1 MKPNRSLI
9 AFINS
14 RIGARLSVLT
24 VSLLSTAGIA
34 GAQTWTNTTTGTSN
48 WSATSNWATAI
59 APASGSSTAVKFFA
73 TAGTVIPA
81 ASAVVANQDIA
92 TPMVVN
98 SLTVNGT
105 GPNSGTIPSLTVS
118 GGTIQFAGTSPVLNV
133 TANYGGVGYT
143 VNLNTNLDFSADTAI
158 NFSNGGAFINMG
170 TAAAWS
176 GAGKV
181 TFTGGLINRA
191 LSLTA
196 TGTLTGDVVLS
207 GSSSVLQLNKNHNIL
222 GTNTATTQSLTVASG
237 AGVNL
242 AYGNAAY
249 SHPQNFVVS
258 GDGNAATNSAALNAT
273 RINFGDGTIGGLAL
287 AADATV
293 RTVLENASEQRG
305 INITRGFV
313 GTGKLIKTGNAY
325 LYPKATSPTT
335 VTWGGATFAA
345 YTGNVEIR
353 EGAILTPN
361 ASNVFGPNTA
371 TTQRVTVSSGASV
384 LIGAGTNAWTQP
396 QNFILNG
403 NGTGYVANN
412 GGFSALDSFGTAFG
426 SNVVRRIVVATNSS
440 VAVKRDGGANGL
452 SQGLTTQAGLS
463 GTGTLTVGAPYG
475 AATSP
480 LYLGQA
486 ASAFEEFPAFSGKV
500 IINNGILN
508 IGHSDALGTSPTGQ
522 ITLNNL
528 GALSSS
534 LTGGPNQAFL
544 SRIENLSTT
553 GGAVC
558 LGVAGS
564 NNLDFTSAPNLRLG
578 AIGNLTYSG
587 TLTPANGVYRLGG
600 GGGTLT
606 VSSQLTGS
614 NSVVI
619 SGSVVLRNVNND
631 FNGGVTIASNNTGIG
646 QTASL
651 GFTGGSGSVNG
662 NPITFG
668 GAGGTL
674 AYTGSATGSTDSLGA
689 LSFPIGHS
697 NVTSTK
703 GAAGNTVLSFSSLSS
718 RSAGATGNFSV
729 SGGTNGSDNKITIS
743 GISTG
748 FLDRGLFFG
757 GSNYAFYDAS
767 GYLRAPV
774 YGTDSGFV
782 TSAAT
787 TSIASATHQ
796 QITGAL
802 SAQNSASFT
811 TLKIAGAFNVTLAA
825 SQTLNVDGLLKSG
838 ANATTIS
845 GGSGIQASPGAELV
859 VRADASGDT
868 ITVNSPILDSS
879 NSSLTKTGAGSLTL
893 GAANTY
899 TGATT
904 VVAGT
909 LTVSGSGR
917 LADTAPVIVNG
928 GTYNVS
934 ANDTVGAVTL
944 NNGVI
949 GGGSTLTASSYAVEN
964 GSISPV
970 LAGSGVALTKSTIGQ
985 VVLTGVN
992 TYTGGTNIT
1001 GGVLSVQG
1009 TGRLADTGAV
1019 TISGGGT
1026 YDVAIADTVGA
1037 VTLID
1042 GNIIGAGALTA
1053 SSYALEKGTIR
1064 ASLAGSGTVT
1074 KSTTETVTL
1083 AGANTLVSDYI
1094 INDGTLVLADNA
1106 TMNFVISGTS
1116 TTKSV
1121 SGAGAVTFD
1130 GDFAIDLTTG
1140 SPNLTNGNEW
1150 QLVDVSTL
1158 NESFGSTFSVIGFTA
1173 KADGVTWT
1181 KLAGTKIWTFSETTG
1196 KLSIGP
1202 AGYLAWV
1209 DTNNVLEGQTGD
1221 DDKDGISNL
1230 VEYSLGLN
1238 PKVANAA
1245 AGTMVGNLLTFTKG
1259 ADAILAGDVTYTIET
1274 STSLESGSWTT
1285 VAATDSANAISYTL
1299 PANQEGGKLF
1309 ARLKVVKP

>member
-9 AFINS
+9 AYLS
-14 RIGARLSVLT
+14 SYLTSGLSVIT
-24 VSLLSTAGIA
+24 ISLLGTAGMA
-34 GAQTWTNTTTGTSN
+34 GAQTWTNTTGTSN
-48 WSATSNWATAI
+48 WSTGTNWSPA
-59 APASGSSTAVKFFA
+59 APTSGSTTAVKFFA
-73 TAGTVIPA
+73 TPGTVIPA
-81 ASAVVANQDIA
+81 ASAITANQDIA

-105 GPNSGTIPSLTVS
+105 GPNSGTVPSLTLS
-118 GGTIQFAGTSPVLNV
+118 GGTIQFAGTSPALNV

-143 VNLNTNLDFSADTAI
+143 VNLNTNFDFNADTAI
-158 NFSNGGAFINMG
+158 NFSNGGVLINVG
-170 TAAAWS
+170 TSTTWS

-181 TFTGGLINRA
+181 TFTGGLINRP

-196 TGTLTGDVVLS
+196 AGSFTGDVVLA
-207 GSSSVLQLNKNHNIL
+207 GSSSVFQLNKNHSIL
-222 GTNTATTQSLTVASG
+222 GTNTATTQTITVSSG
-237 AGVNL
+237 SGLNL

-249 SHPQNFVVS
+249 AQNQNMVIS
-258 GDGNAATNSAALNAT
+258 GNGNTATNSAALNIT
-273 RINFGDGTIGGLAL
+273 SINFGDGTIGGLAL

-293 RTVLENASEQRG
+293 RATLQNASEQRG
-305 INITRGFV
+305 VNITRGFV

-325 LYPKATSPTT
+325 LYPKAASPST
-335 VTWGGATFAA
+335 VTWGGATFSS

-361 ASNVFGPNTA
+361 VDNVFGSNA
-371 TTQRVTVSSGASV
+371 AFTQRVTVFSGASI
-384 LIGAGTNAWTQP
+384 LIGAGNNAWTQP

-403 NGTGYVANN
+403 TGTGYVANN
-412 GGFSALDSFGTAFG
+412 GGFSALDSFGAGFG
-426 SNVVRRIVVATNSS
+426 NNNVRRIVVATDST
-440 VAVKRDGGANGL
+440 VAVKRDGGTNGL
-452 SQGLTTQAGLS
+452 GRGLATAAGLS

-500 IINNGILN
+500 IISNGILN
-508 IGHSDALGTSPTGQ
+508 IGHTDALGTSSTGQ

-544 SRIENLSTT
+544 SRIANLSTT

-558 LGVAGS
+558 LGVTGT

-587 TLTPANGVYRLGG
+587 TLTPASGVYRLGG

-614 NSVVI
+614 TSVVI
-619 SGSVVLRNVNND
+619 SGSVVLSNASNN

-651 GFTGGSGSVNG
+651 GFTGGTGSLNA

-703 GAAGNTVLSFSSLSS
+703 GAAGNTVLSFSSLTA
-718 RSAGATGNFSV
+718 RSAGATGNFTV
-729 SGGTNGSDNKITIS
+729 TGGTNGNDNKITIS
-743 GISTG
+743 GVSTG

-782 TSAAT
+782 TSGAT
-787 TSIASATHQ
+787 TSISSATHQ

-802 SAQNSASFT
+802 SAQNSASFS
-811 TLKIAGAFNVTLAA
+811 TLKVSGANNITLAA
-825 SQTLNVDGLLKSG
+825 SQTLTVDGLLKTG

-845 GGSGIQASPGAELV
+845 GGSGIQASPGFEMV
-859 VRADASGDT
+859 VRADASGDAIT
-868 ITVNSPILDSS
+868 INSPILDSS
-879 NSSLTKTGAGSLTL
+879 NSALTKTGAGSLTL

-934 ANDTVGAVTL
+934 VNDTVGAVTL

-949 GGGSTLTASSYAVEN
+949 SGGSTLTASSYAVEN

-1001 GGVLSVQG
+1001 GGVLSVIG
-1009 TGRLADTGAV
+1009 TGRLADTGAI

-1026 YDVAIADTVGA
+1026 YEVGNADTVGA
-1037 VTLID
+1037 ITLTD
-1042 GNIIGAGALTA
+1042 GNIIGAAALTA
-1053 SSYALEKGTIR
+1053 SSYALEKGTI
-1064 ASLAGSGTVT
+1064 SVPLAGSGTVT
-1074 KSTTETVTL
+1074 KSTTGTVTL
-1083 AGANTLVSDYI
+1083 SGANTLVSDFI

-1106 TMNFVISGTS
+1106 KMNFIISGSS

-1121 SGAGAVTFD
+1121 SGSGAVTFD
-1130 GDFAIDLTTG
+1130 GDFVIDLTTG

-1158 NESFGSTFSVIGFTA
+1158 TETFGTTFNVDGFTV
-1173 KADGVTWT
+1173 KPDGVTWT

-1196 KLSIGP
+1196 KLSIGS
-1202 AGYLAWV
+1202 AGYAAWAS
-1209 DTNNVLEGQTGD
+1209 TNNVLESQTGD

-1230 VEYSLGLN
+1230 VEYALGLN
-1238 PKVANAA
+1238 PQVANAS

-1259 ADAILAGDVTYTIET
+1259 SDAKLAGDVTYSIET
-1274 STSLESGSWTT
+1274 STTLENGSWTT
-1285 VAATDSANAISYTL
+1285 VAATDTANAISFTL